1 MRLQVESELEM
12 ATGEIESLTRKIEL
26 GASSSQ
32 FVLKQLI
39 HNAPETS
46 RGRRRKNGVP
56 VNRRKFAGQAPPVGV
71 RFRADS
77 DDRDRGL

>member
-26 GASSSQ
+26 GASPSRFAS
-32 FVLKQLI
+32 KQPI
-39 HNAPETS
+39 HDAPEAS

-56 VNRRKFAGQAPPVGV
+56 VNRRKLGQAPLVGV